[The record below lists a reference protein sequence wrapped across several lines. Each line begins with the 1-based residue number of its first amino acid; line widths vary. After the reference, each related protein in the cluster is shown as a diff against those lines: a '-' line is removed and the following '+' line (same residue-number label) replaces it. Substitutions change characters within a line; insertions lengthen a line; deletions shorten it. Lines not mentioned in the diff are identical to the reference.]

1 MKTVR
6 ENRDVSRRVGSFCA
20 VLILLLIGATLGC
33 GRRLAQQRYERPEDV
48 RNFEQLFAQNCS
60 GCHGAA
66 GRLGPAPPL
75 ADPLFLAIIPEAEF
89 TRVVSQGRTATLM
102 PAFAREHGGPLTD
115 EQIGILVRGILAK
128 WSNAEAAGAGPLP
141 DYLVPANTV
150 DTHSLENKELALQ
163 VFGSSCST
171 CHGSHGQGGKEA
183 GALRDP
189 AFLSLLSEQALRR
202 IVITGRPDLG
212 MPDFRRLGAMLP
224 AGQPLTNQQI
234 TDVVAL
240 VASWRHPHEPSAAQA
255 KSAGGQ

>member
-1 MKTVR
+1 MKATHEISAASKLGLRTV
-6 ENRDVSRRVGSFCA
+6 A
-20 VLILLLIGATLGC
+20 ILFLLFAAGISGC
-33 GRRLAQQRYERPEDV
+33 GRRLAQERFERPEDV
-48 RNFEQLFAQNCS
+48 RNFDELFAHNCS

-75 ADPLFLAIIPEAEF
+75 NDPLFLAIIPEAEL

-102 PAFAREHGGPLTD
+102 PPFAREQGGPLTA
-115 EQIGILVRGILAK
+115 EQIAILVRGIRSK
-128 WSNAEAAGAGPLP
+128 WSNAEAAGPGPLP
-141 DYLVPANTV
+141 DYLASSSATA
-150 DTHSLENKELALQ
+150 TTSLENKEIALQ

-189 AFLSLLSEQALRR
+189 ALLSLLSEQALRR

-234 TDVVAL
+234 SDVVAL
-240 VASWRHPHEPSAAQA
+240 VSSWRHPHEPAAPLH
-255 KSAGGQ
+255 KSSGGQ